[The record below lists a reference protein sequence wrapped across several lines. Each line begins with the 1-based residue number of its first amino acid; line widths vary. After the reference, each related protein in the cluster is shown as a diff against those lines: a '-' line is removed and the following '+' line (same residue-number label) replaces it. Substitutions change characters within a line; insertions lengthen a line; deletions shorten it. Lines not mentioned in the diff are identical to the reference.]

1 MEDEGRQR
9 TTKYISHKC
18 VSAYFLTPHY
28 TYSTVVPKVV
38 LLVSLDRSVGVSD
51 HLQLFAKEQE
61 RYSTAAQTSDAA
73 PATPKTAPTS
83 KSAAR
88 RNARKSAAKK
98 KSGRRMEKDA
108 DEVQQMCDTGNEGL
122 DGKGGKTTEM

>member
-1 MEDEGRQR
+1 M
-9 TTKYISHKC
+9 
-18 VSAYFLTPHY
+18 
-28 TYSTVVPKVV
+28 
-38 LLVSLDRSVGVSD
+38 SD

-88 RNARKSAAKK
+88 RNAKKSAAKK
-98 KSGRRMEKDA
+98 SGRGENKDA
-108 DEVQQMCDTGNEGL
+108 KKVLQMCDTGKEDL
-122 DGKGGKTTEM
+122 DGKGGKKKGGKSRARIKTGNRQSDINLRSQYDHY